1 MAVIGPRIFAA
12 FQCGITIES
21 RANQEIIYAARRQYM
36 YVCTY
41 MTPFMNTYIQAVIKC
56 MGHVIILGLIVASV
70 YLVSCFNFEVLYYI
84 LYSRS
89 DLLKRYNNHI

>member
-36 YVCTY
+36 YVCMYLHDAFYEHIYTGC
-41 MTPFMNTYIQAVIKC
+41 NQ
-56 MGHVIILGLIVASV
+56 V
-70 YLVSCFNFEVLYYI
+70 YGARNNFRFNRCLRLPCVVFQFRSFVLHFI
-84 LYSRS
+84 
-89 DLLKRYNNHI
+89 